1 MSREPFLVFPR
12 RQPFLTALKNLVA
25 RLTGN
30 RPARALL
37 IVPNNR
43 PKRYLRHLYDLEKAA
58 SFPEVITIAEAMEI
72 WSAEGEKTRPRLA
85 GPLDQTGL
93 LHECLKKLGRDDK
106 IIAARLADM
115 DMALFLP
122 WGMRLA
128 GLLEELLRQDV
139 AARDIMH
146 AEVEAGPVAAALL
159 GALGRIAGIWRAELS
174 GRGWTTP
181 GLICASA
188 ALASRGKGP
197 VPRRLAPAP
206 DRPVLAAGFYMLT
219 GTEDALLRRLWRE
232 GAYICLHSDMGLVDG
247 AKIHWSCAGHREWL
261 ARWKAGAQAAAPAA
275 SQEEDS
281 PRFSFFAGYDCHS
294 QLEAL
299 REKLRDP
306 RYAASTAVV
315 LPDNALLMP
324 VLHHLPVK
332 DVNVSMGYPLR
343 QSSLCRL
350 VENLFQLRA
359 RSDGGRCYWRDI
371 RQILRHP
378 CLNMLSLQNEN
389 GERIFLREGLRHLES
404 LILEGDRFVDVHAL
418 LEQCRA
424 NLPAHVY
431 LLLGETMDALLRPL
445 EKAETTAHIAAW
457 LHGLCGLLLRR
468 GGEMWRHFP
477 LEAEALYRLAAS
489 VAPQL
494 NDTHLRTT
502 PFQQATLRNIALH
515 ILHAERVPFEA
526 EPITGLQVI
535 GMLETR
541 LLHFDHVFILD
552 ATEDKL
558 PGHPAADPLLPDS
571 LRAALDLPDAS
582 ERGRAVAHTLYRL
595 CAGAKEI
602 HFYWQEGTGG
612 SELFDGKKYR
622 SRFVEQLLWE
632 EEQRLGRLIPAGE
645 PPLQTAAAT
654 LPGIDMPRR
663 EPKKLPL
670 VPRLAEALESF
681 LRAPLSAT
689 RLDAYL
695 KCPLRFA
702 WEHLYRLKPQK
713 SPNEGDDPPAVGDC
727 LHRALHTLYL
737 PRLDKPLYRGDI
749 SLDEAV
755 ACFHNAAKE
764 MELERRLPA
773 DSWMLLEA
781 AVPFR
786 LGQYLR
792 NQPDMTRVVALE
804 KRLDVSLS
812 LNGREYRFAGV
823 TDRLDRRAET
833 DGRDRTLW
841 VLDYKTGNP
850 GRPDGSL
857 WTDSGFFERVSAV
870 CAGENAGAEAGD
882 GLDALLD
889 EMRSRL
895 PSLQLPCYLTM
906 LEATGLVAGG
916 ACIVPL
922 SGDGR
927 EEPLFDGLDD
937 ANLAAASGRCRLALT
952 LALTHLARATVFA
965 ARPDRHCSWCPY
977 AGLCAS

>member
-1 MSREPFLVFPR
+1 MSRKPFLIFPR
-12 RQPFLTALKNLVA
+12 QQPFLPALKSLAA
-25 RLTGN
+25 RLTEN
-30 RPARALL
+30 RPGRALL
-37 IVPNNR
+37 VVPNNR

-58 SFPEVITIAEAMEI
+58 SFPEVITIAEATEI
-72 WSAEGEKTRPRLA
+72 WSAAGEKERPRVA
-85 GPLDQTGL
+85 GPLDQISL
-93 LHECLKKLGRDDK
+93 LHECLKSLGRDDK
-106 IIAARLADM
+106 SIAARLADM

-146 AEVEAGPVAAALL
+146 AEVEANPTAAALL
-159 GALGRIAGIWRAELS
+159 GALGRIAEAWLAGLS
-174 GRGWTTP
+174 ERGWTTP

-188 ALASRGKGP
+188 ALAARSGAP

-232 GAYICLHSDMGLVDG
+232 GAYICLHSDAGLVDG
-247 AKIHWSCAGHREWL
+247 AEIHWSSAAHREWL
-261 ARWKAGAQAAAPAA
+261 VRWKAGAQAGMPVAP
-275 SQEEDS
+275 QEAQN

-294 QLEAL
+294 QLAAL

-306 RYAASTAVV
+306 RYATSTAVV

-324 VLHHLPVK
+324 ALHHLPVK

-343 QSSLCRL
+343 RSSLCRL

-359 RSDGGRCYWRDI
+359 RSDGGRCYWRDM

-378 CLNMLSLQNEN
+378 CLNMLSLQNES
-389 GERIFLREGLRHLES
+389 GERVFLREGLRRMES
-404 LILEGDRFVDVHAL
+404 LILEGDRFVDVAAL

-424 NLPAHVY
+424 SLSAPVY
-431 LLLGETMDALLRPL
+431 RLLGETVDALLRPL
-445 EKAETTAHIAAW
+445 ENAETTAHIAAW
-457 LHGLCGLLLRR
+457 LRGLCGLLLRR
-468 GGEMWRHFP
+468 GGDMWRRFP
-477 LEAEALYRLAAS
+477 LEAEALYRLATS

-494 NDTHLRTT
+494 DDTHLRTAA
-502 PFQQATLRNIALH
+502 FQQAALRNIALH

-526 EPITGLQVI
+526 EPIAGLQI
-535 GMLETR
+535 LGMLETR

-558 PGHPAADPLLPDS
+558 PGHPAPDPLLPDS
-571 LRAALDLPDAS
+571 LRAVLGLPDAR

-595 CAGAKEI
+595 CAGAKEV

-612 SELFDGKKYR
+612 SELFDGKKCR

-632 EEQRLGRLIPAGE
+632 EEQRRGSLIPAGE
-645 PPLQTAAAT
+645 PPLQTAAAA
-654 LPGIDMPRR
+654 LPGLDMPRR

-670 VPRLAEALESF
+670 VPHLAEALEAF

-695 KCPLRFA
+695 QCPLRFA

-727 LHRALHTLYL
+727 LHRALRALYL
-737 PRLDKPLYRGDI
+737 PRLDKPLRREDI
-749 SLDEAV
+749 SLEEAV
-755 ACFHNAAKE
+755 ACFHAAAKE

-773 DSWMLLEA
+773 DSWLLLEA

-792 NQPDMTRVVALE
+792 NQPEMTRVVALE
-804 KRLDVSLS
+804 KKLDVLLT
-812 LNGREYRFAGV
+812 LNGREYRFTGV
-823 TDRLDRRAET
+823 IDRLDRRNEA
-833 DGRDRTLW
+833 DGRNRPLW

-850 GRPDGSL
+850 KPQDGSL
-857 WTDSGFFERVSAV
+857 WTDSVFFDRASAL
-870 CAGENAGAEAGD
+870 CEGKTT
-882 GLDALLD
+882 GLDSGGDPDALMD

-906 LEATGLVAGG
+906 LKAAGLAAGG

-922 SGDGR
+922 GRDGR
-927 EEPLFDGLDD
+927 EEPLFDGLND
-937 ANLAAASGRCRLALT
+937 AELAAAPGRCRLTLT
-952 LALTHLARATVFA
+952 LALTHLTRATVFA